1 MVDKLNIPPSEPYFS
16 SEDIEIILEDF
27 KNILRGDGLLSMS
40 AHGERFEDKYSRYVG
55 TNYAVATNSGT
66 SAIELILR
74 AVGVEGT
81 EVIIP
86 SNTFIATA
94 ISVLNAGGEIVFADC
109 NDEMCLDYEDVV
121 NKITPKT
128 SVIIQVHIG
137 GIVSSSTQD
146 LINFATENGIKLVED
161 AAQSHGSS
169 LEGKMAGSFG
179 IAAAFSFFSTKIMT
193 TGEGGMVTTNSRMLY
208 EKMLSLR
215 EFGKVK
221 HGIYQNYHTALGFN
235 GRMPEVSA
243 LMGLRQLEFIEE
255 NINRRRKIAS
265 IYDEYL
271 CDVKE
276 IGFIRQRSARHY
288 NYFKYIV
295 DLKGRNRSKIHK
307 GMVNN
312 GVTPSGYVY
321 EIPLHKQPVFQES
334 HSAKLPRTE
343 YFSKN
348 HFCLPI
354 YFSLADS
361 EVRLIATR
369 FRKLLYG

>member
-1 MVDKLNIPPSEPYFS
+1 MVDKINIPPTEPYFS
-16 SEDIEIILEDF
+16 SEDIEIILEEF
-27 KNILRGDGLLSMS
+27 RQILRGDGLLSMS
-40 AHGERFEDKYSRYVG
+40 KHGERLENNFSRYVG

-94 ISVLNAGGEIVFADC
+94 ISVLNAGGEVVFADC

-146 LINFATENGIKLVED
+146 LMSIATEHGIELVED

-193 TGEGGMVTTNSRMLY
+193 TGEGGMVTTNSRKLS

-243 LMGLRQLEFIEE
+243 LMGLRQLEFIEK

-271 CDVKE
+271 CDVEE
-276 IGFIRQRSARHY
+276 IGFIRQRSAGQY

-295 DLKGRNRSKIHK
+295 DLKGRNRSAIHK
-307 GMVNN
+307 GMVKN

-321 EIPLHKQPVFQES
+321 EIPLHKQPVFQS
-334 HSAKLPRTE
+334 NHSADFPRTE
-343 YFSKN
+343 YYSEN

-361 EVRLIATR
+361 EVRSIATI
-369 FRKLLYG
+369 FSKLLL